1 MTEDMNVSNLKH
13 QGVEVPIPESA
24 LPKDP
29 TDFLNDIPDFKDD
42 YTIEKIIQKILT
54 DDKQYD
60 LSKIISAYE
69 FAAKAHEGQ
78 TRSSGQP

>member
-1 MTEDMNVSNLKH
+1 MTDDMNVSNLKR
-13 QGVEVPIPESA
+13 QEVEVPIPESA

-60 LSKIISAYE
+60 LSKII
-69 FAAKAHEGQ
+69 
-78 TRSSGQP
+78 